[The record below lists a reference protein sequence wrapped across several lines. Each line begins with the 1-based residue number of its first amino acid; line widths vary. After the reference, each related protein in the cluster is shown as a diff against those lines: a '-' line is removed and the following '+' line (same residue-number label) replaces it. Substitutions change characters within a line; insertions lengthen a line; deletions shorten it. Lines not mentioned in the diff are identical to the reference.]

1 MPNAAHPTGRWNEQT
16 VPVVQSGGN
25 PVIIN
30 PNSIVGAQSS
40 ITKGRVALG
49 GQNPPGYI
57 NPINVRTT
65 MQSINIDSRF
75 RKNYYNTSSS
85 KFTVELPDMQRKVV
99 TLRLASLELPL
110 SHHAISAAQGN
121 ASMLLHVKHENDSIH
136 WRVRLPDGH
145 YENSYSKQSQALS
158 IEQAMN
164 NAIAL
169 AEPGNLDSV
178 TLKWTPLSTPT
189 TGPVTEVVYSVDH
202 ASGRSTFACA
212 EELEAHSGDTPV
224 AGRPGN
230 FVGAYFNVD
239 HDGNIDDSV
248 NIQQRLGWQLGFRA
262 AHYQNK
268 VPPTEANPFA
278 CTSEA
283 PCIITG
289 PRYGFLAINDFQRNV
304 GPSCVVAFGDSA
316 LRHNIIGRFSLAT
329 SVTDA
334 GMYQMMCDS
343 CVVNPT
349 YAVREYFGP
358 VNVQKLEFTL
368 YDDMGNILDLNSCDW
383 SCMLVFEK
391 QYD

>member
-30 PNSIVGAQSS
+30 PNSIAGAQSS

-65 MQSINIDSRF
+65 MQSMNIDSRF

-121 ASMLLHVKHENDSIH
+121 ASMLLQVKDEGSDIY

-145 YENSYSKQSQALS
+145 YENSYSTQSQALS

-169 AEPGNLDSV
+169 AEPGTLDPT
-178 TLKWTPLSTPT
+178 TLKWTPNLPSPP
-189 TGPVTEVVYSVDH
+189 GPIPDVVYSVDH
-202 ASGRSTFACA
+202 ASGRSTFAFA
-212 EELEAHSGDTPV
+212 RKLAGDGESATTP
-224 AGRPGN
+224 GH

-239 HDGNIDDSV
+239 HDGNVDDSV

-268 VPPTEANPFA
+268 DPPTAEKPFA

-289 PRYGFLAINDFQRNV
+289 PRYGFLAINAFQRNV

-329 SVTDA
+329 SVTDT

-343 CVVNPT
+343 CLVNPT
-349 YAVREYFGP
+349 YTVREYFGP